1 MKTFVKVA
9 VVAVGLFFTSSA
21 VNAQQKFAHINSADL
36 LAVMPDVKQADA
48 KFQTFQKAKQGEI
61 ELMQAEYQK
70 KLTAAQEKEKTL
82 SEANKLVVGKEL
94 ETMGKELQELGK
106 RINETAEKAKQEVEA
121 KHNELYQPIFKKAGD
136 AVNAVAK
143 EKGYAYVF
151 DVSPNA
157 GALVLYSEGGD
168 DIIALVKA
176 KLGIAATAPAT
187 AKK

>member
-9 VVAVGLFFTSSA
+9 VVAVGLFFTGSA
-21 VNAQQKFAHINSADL
+21 VNAQQKFAHINSAAL
-36 LAVMPDVKQADA
+36 LEVMPDVKQADA

-70 KLTAAQEKEKTL
+70 KLTVAQEKEKTL
-82 SEANKLVVGKEL
+82 SEANKVVVGKEL
-94 ETMGKELQELGK
+94 EAMGKELQDLGK
-106 RINETAEKAKQEVEA
+106 RISDTGEKAKQELA
-121 KHNELYQPIFKKAGD
+121 QKQDELYQPIFKKAGD

-151 DVSPNA
+151 DVSQP
-157 GALVLYSEGGD
+157 GVVFFEGGD
-168 DIIALVKA
+168 DILALVKT
-176 KLGIAATAPAT
+176 KLGITATAAPAT

>member
-9 VVAVGLFFTSSA
+9 VVAVGLFLSGSA
-21 VNAQQKFAHINSADL
+21 VNAQQKFAHINSAAL
-36 LAVMPDVKQADA
+36 LEVMPDVKQADV
-48 KFQTFQKAKQGEI
+48 KFKAFQQTKQTVI
-61 ELMQAEYQK
+61 ESMQTEYQK
-70 KLTAAQEKEKTL
+70 KLTVAQEKEKTL

-106 RINETAEKAKQEVEA
+106 RIQETGEKAKQEIAA
-121 KHNELYQPIFKKAGD
+121 KQEELYQPIFKKAGD

-151 DVSPNA
+151 DVSQP
-157 GALVLYSEGGD
+157 GVVFFDGGD
-168 DIIALVKA
+168 DILTLVKT
-176 KLGIAATAPAT
+176 KLGITAAAAPAT